1 MEALS
6 KVEVALTPLQ
16 DVNLRVNAC
25 VPVHSIV
32 AATDQKIMTEI
43 PLHTHC
49 HFIRVVV
56 GFVCALMCK
65 MMVCLRRACVEL
77 FSKPDSVLVEV

>member
-32 AATDQKIMTEI
+32 AATDQRIMTEI

-49 HFIRVVV
+49 HFIRVVM
-56 GFVCALMCK
+56 GFVCALMW
-65 MMVCLRRACVEL
+65 RPE
-77 FSKPDSVLVEV
+77 FVLYLSFGFV